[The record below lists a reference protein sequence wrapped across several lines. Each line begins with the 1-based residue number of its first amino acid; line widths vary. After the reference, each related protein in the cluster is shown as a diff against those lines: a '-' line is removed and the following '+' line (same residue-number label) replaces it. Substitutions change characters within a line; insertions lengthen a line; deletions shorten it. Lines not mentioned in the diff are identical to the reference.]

1 MRPRLLALAA
11 TCALLGCGSLRPY
24 PNDLPVKN
32 LQIRAATS
40 SGSVFSSVHAE
51 LDVHSVDAACRV
63 HYLGTVTLDKND
75 VAVGIAA
82 DRGSYLVFHFLSS
95 NFLGSSRGRIS
106 REVFIRPQAEQRYE
120 IDVTYR
126 DDLYDVVVRERL
138 PRGAPR
144 EVPLQDMRACRPAAS
159 LPSPSARIG

>member
-1 MRPRLLALAA
+1 MPLRLLVVAAMCVLA
-11 TCALLGCGSLRPY
+11 GCSSLRPY

-32 LQIRAATS
+32 LHIRAATT
-40 SGSVFSSVHAE
+40 SGSVFSSVRAE
-51 LDVHSVDAACRV
+51 LDVHSVDAACQTR
-63 HYLGTVTLDKND
+63 YLGTMSLDTPD

-82 DRGSYLVFHFLSS
+82 DRGSHLVFHFLSS

-138 PRGAPR
+138 ARGALR
-144 EVPLQDMRACRPAAS
+144 EVPLQDLRACRPAVV
-159 LPSPSARIG
+159 LPLGARSG